1 MARVTREMEF
11 QSTEVGQTPRHP
23 TPKEACTK
31 LHLFGNNSP
40 DSRTEIIVPTGYRS
54 TSRWQPHL
62 GEIFPDFTAESTAGT
77 IHFHNWAEG
86 SWVYLFSH
94 PAAFTPVCSTELAD
108 VASRADDLAAR
119 GVKAITISR
128 DQLDDQRNWAEDLE
142 RVFGSPIAFPLVS
155 DPDGVIAGTCG
166 MVHPH
171 EDALLPIRRAFILD
185 PALRIRLILD
195 YPMNVG
201 RDIEEVLRVIDALQA
216 TDAED
221 LAAPAAWMPGD
232 PLLVRAVMTDD
243 EAEARYGDRVHRLR
257 SYLRMVRPRK
267 GA

>member
-1 MARVTREMEF
+1 M
-11 QSTEVGQTPRHP
+11 
-23 TPKEACTK
+23 K
-31 LHLFGNNSP
+31 LHLFGNHSP
-40 DSRTEIIVPTGYRS
+40 ESRTEIVVPAGYRS
-54 TSRWQPHL
+54 TARWQPHL
-62 GEIFPDFTAESTAGT
+62 GDIFPDFTADSTHGV
-77 IHFHNWAEG
+77 IHFHPWAEG

-128 DQLDDQRNWAEDLE
+128 DRLDDQRDWAEDLE
-142 RVFGSPIAFPLVS
+142 KVFGSPMNFPLVS
-155 DPDGVIAGTCG
+155 DPDGVIAGACG

-185 PALRIRLILD
+185 PALKIRLILD
-195 YPMNVG
+195 YPMNIG

-216 TDAED
+216 SDAED

-232 PLLVRAVMTDD
+232 PMLVRATTTDS
-243 EAEARYGDRVHRLR
+243 EAKLRYGDRLQRLR
-257 SYLRMVRPRK
+257 PYLRMVRPRK
-267 GA
+267 EP